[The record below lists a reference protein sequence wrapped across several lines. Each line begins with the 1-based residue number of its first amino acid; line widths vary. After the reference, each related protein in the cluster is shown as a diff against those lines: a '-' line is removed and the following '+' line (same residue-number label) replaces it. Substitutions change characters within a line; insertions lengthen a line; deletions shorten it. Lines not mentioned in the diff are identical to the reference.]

1 MQHCSY
7 LGCPLCIVFLI
18 FQVSLEVMALGIN
31 LAANKRNAQLICE
44 GHGLRVLMQRAFHYQ
59 DALVMKMIRNISQH
73 EGSGTKNQFIE
84 FIGDI
89 ADAVQRADSPNFVVE
104 CVGILGNLTIPDL
117 DFDRL
122 LEEYNMVPWIKERL
136 RQAKI
141 KFLIENL
148 MDE

>member
-1 MQHCSY
+1 
-7 LGCPLCIVFLI
+7 
-18 FQVSLEVMALGIN
+18 
-31 LAANKRNAQLICE
+31 
-44 GHGLRVLMQRAFHYQ
+44 
-59 DALVMKMIRNISQH
+59 MKMIRNISQH

-141 KFLIENL
+141 IFFLNRNSPIGSLPLTKIQNGNTTYSNSEK
-148 MDE
+148 

>member
-1 MQHCSY
+1 
-7 LGCPLCIVFLI
+7 
-18 FQVSLEVMALGIN
+18 
-31 LAANKRNAQLICE
+31 
-44 GHGLRVLMQRAFHYQ
+44 
-59 DALVMKMIRNISQH
+59 MKMIRNISQH

-141 KFLIENL
+141 KFLSSPSASRTSGASKNRDWWGINGP
-148 MDE
+148 D

>member
-1 MQHCSY
+1 
-7 LGCPLCIVFLI
+7 
-18 FQVSLEVMALGIN
+18 
-31 LAANKRNAQLICE
+31 
-44 GHGLRVLMQRAFHYQ
+44 
-59 DALVMKMIRNISQH
+59 MKMIRNISQH

-141 KFLIENL
+141 IFSNENL
-148 MDE
+148 MDEWKCTL

>member
-1 MQHCSY
+1 
-7 LGCPLCIVFLI
+7 
-18 FQVSLEVMALGIN
+18 
-31 LAANKRNAQLICE
+31 
-44 GHGLRVLMQRAFHYQ
+44 
-59 DALVMKMIRNISQH
+59 MKMIRNISQH

-141 KFLIENL
+141 IFLNRNSPTYWVFTIYQNGNSTYSNSEK
-148 MDE
+148 